1 MKAIVTVNV
10 TKDLHV
16 LTATSIVPADTE
28 FNNTVEPP
36 VPPTPN
42 KPPHNPLKHR
52 VNLQLTHQATT

>member
-42 KPPHNPLKHR
+42 K
-52 VNLQLTHQATT
+52 TTT